1 MPIRVTSQRVPRA
14 SNHFW
19 RGAMASVLSS
29 HSLILLW
36 EGGEKCLPRPFKLR
50 LVDHHCDRHRARSLL
65 QAQVKFLIN
74 LEGVW
79 DAFAV
84 WAEES

>member
-1 MPIRVTSQRVPRA
+1 
-14 SNHFW
+14 
-19 RGAMASVLSS
+19 
-29 HSLILLW
+29 
-36 EGGEKCLPRPFKLR
+36 LPRPFKLR